1 MFQNQKPMLSCSVV
15 PLSEK
20 LTFHLVGSFIVAD
33 CHLTVRIFRPLGH
46 KTGVIVPDHLGE
58 TKGGIDLS

>member
-20 LTFHLVGSFIVAD
+20 LVGSFIVAD

>member
-1 MFQNQKPMLSCSVV
+1 MLSCSVV
-15 PLSEK
+15 VLFSEG
-20 LTFHLVGSFIVAD
+20 LTFHPVGSVITRA

-58 TKGGIDLS
+58 TKGV